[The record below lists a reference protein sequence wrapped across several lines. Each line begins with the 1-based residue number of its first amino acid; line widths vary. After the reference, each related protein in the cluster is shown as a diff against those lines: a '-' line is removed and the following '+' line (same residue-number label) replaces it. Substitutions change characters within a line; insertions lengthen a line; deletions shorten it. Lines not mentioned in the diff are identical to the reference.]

1 MSDLSGPELNKARV
15 KSGLDLLVVF
25 TDGST
30 EYGAYNYIAQN
41 PIAQSNIRS
50 AAKLS
55 SCCHLCL
62 L

>member
-30 EYGAYNYIAQN
+30 EYGAYNYIVQN

-50 AAKLS
+50 AAKLNS
-55 SCCHLCL
+55 
-62 L
+62 